1 MDVDKPTSSLSTE
14 SLYHR
19 NSKESSMEQKLNYV
33 IGLDIG
39 IGSVGWA
46 AINLDKRRIEDF
58 GVRLFDSGEDTRQK
72 ERKSQQR
79 RGYRSARRL
88 VRRRAHRTVR
98 LRQLFD
104 KIGLVSAD
112 VLDRYYQNPTA
123 NPLELRVRGLTDK
136 LSPAELAAA
145 LLHIGKH
152 RGFNEFYSLHDEE
165 KKLLSKDEKNDLTR
179 AEAYETLKKSMPDM
193 TPAQLYLS
201 HPMFMSEFGVRYRN
215 TKKQDESKKVLVPRS
230 EIEKETHRICEKQA
244 AFYPCLTEQNREK
257 IYEILFRQRDFEDGP
272 GDPNDET
279 RPYKGFLETI
289 GNCRFYPELKRGA
302 RQSVLGDLFVLINRL
317 SQNRYFNAETG
328 EVVDSADAYR
338 EIIEKALLSGS
349 LEIKEAEKIL
359 KRYGTEMLNTND
371 KSADSPN
378 RCLAFI
384 RMIKPILEKNG
395 FIWEDIIRA
404 EYPFAPYREDSFLN
418 QVGKILSENRTPQRR
433 VNLLKQAG
441 ISDAVAKALAN
452 RKTSGTVSVSNRYML
467 EAVEAFMN
475 GELFGAYNARREKE
489 LLAETRAA
497 KKYKK
502 LPPIEEGD
510 YIDNPVVFRS
520 INETRKVLNAVIEK
534 YGSPNAINIE
544 IAAELSRTFDERDRM
559 NREKTRN
566 EKENKRLQEQIAE
579 LLHTKDEIMPTQV
592 ERYRL
597 GESQGW
603 KCPYCGASIVM
614 ETAIRR
620 DDHSYEID
628 HIIPYSL
635 ILDNTLHNKVLVH
648 HGCNQAKGQRTPL
661 MYLGNDAAK
670 KADFVKW
677 VNAAFNKD
685 CVSKRKREYLLQ
697 PDLNDERMHDW
708 KTRNLNDTRYIAK
721 YLVRYLNENLLFD
734 SEEKTNVYAVKGAIT
749 SQLRRV
755 WLNKETWGCEDKTGL
770 RKESN
775 LHHAVDAVVIANC
788 MPGYIELAEEALRL
802 RRMYHEEGKRETEKW
817 TAVLNNAV
825 DRLYRYYC
833 MPKVYA
839 EQMLRNI
846 KRIPSFIPNL
856 REEVDTRFC
865 GCGLE
870 NEAGYRSKIRTFYRD
885 DPAFAAQIRMPLV
898 SYKPN
903 RKATGKVTADKA
915 VKKGASQGLLV
926 KKIAEDNT
934 TTLDD
939 ASYYCTEV
947 YRRKDGTL
955 GLRGIRYS
963 MLKKMQGKIVLA
975 DTLQEDYAT
984 HEVYL
989 FKNDYIRIYDKNNKI
1004 KFEGYYLSVYDM
1016 KAQRIY
1022 TADRTKGRNEKSMGI
1037 LKNDRVE
1044 KLDVSI
1050 LGDLGGIVPCGKPF
1064 LSEMTRS

>member
-1 MDVDKPTSSLSTE
+1 
-14 SLYHR
+14 
-19 NSKESSMEQKLNYV
+19 MEQKLNYV

-46 AINLDKRRIEDF
+46 AINSDKRRIEDF
-58 GVRLFDSGEDTRQK
+58 GVRLFDSGEDLRKK

-79 RGYRSARRL
+79 RGFRATRRL

-98 LRQLFD
+98 LKQLLD

-112 VLDRYYQNPTA
+112 ALNRYYQNQTTH
-123 NPLELRVRGLTDK
+123 PLELRVHGLTEK
-136 LSPAELAAA
+136 LSPEELAAA

-152 RGFNEFYSLHDEE
+152 RGFNEFYSLDDEE
-165 KKLLSKDEKNDLTR
+165 KKSLSKDEKDDFIR
-179 AEAYETLKKSMPDM
+179 AEAYETLKKSMPGM
-193 TPAQLYLS
+193 TPAQIYLS

-215 TKKQDESKKVLVPRS
+215 TKKQDESKKVLVPRV

-244 AFYPCLTEQNREK
+244 EYYPCLSKPNRDK

-272 GDPNDET
+272 GDPDDET
-279 RPYKGFLETI
+279 RLYKGFLDTL

-302 RQSVLGDLFVLINRL
+302 RQSVLGDLFVLGNRL
-317 SQNRYFNAETG
+317 SQNRYYYAETG
-328 EVVDSADAYR
+328 EVVDCAEGYR
-338 EIIEKALLSGS
+338 KMIKTALLEGE
-349 LEIKEAEKIL
+349 LELKSVKSIL
-359 KRYGTEMLNTND
+359 KPYGIEMLNTNE
-371 KSADSPN
+371 KTADSPN
-378 RCLAFI
+378 RCLAFV
-384 RMIKPILEKNG
+384 RMIKPILEENG
-395 FIWEDIIRA
+395 YIWKDVIRA
-404 EYPFAPYREDSFLN
+404 EYPFAPYQEDSFLN
-418 QVGKILSENRTPQRR
+418 RIGRIVSENRTPKRR
-433 VNLLKQAG
+433 VKLLKEAG
-441 ISDAVAKALAN
+441 VSDAVAKALAN
-452 RKTSGTVSVSNRYML
+452 RKASGTVSVSNRYML

-475 GELFGAYNARREKE
+475 GELFGTYNARREKE
-489 LLAETRAA
+489 LFDKNAGN
-497 KKYKK
+497 KKYFK

-520 INETRKVLNAVIEK
+520 INETRKVLNAIIEK

-559 NREKTRN
+559 NRENIKN
-566 EKENKRLQEQIAE
+566 KKETERLQERIAE
-579 LLHTKDEIMPTQV
+579 LLHTKDEVVPTQI

-597 GESQGW
+597 GESQDW
-603 KCPYCGASIVM
+603 KCPYCGKPITM
-614 ETAIRR
+614 ERAILK
-620 DDHSYEID
+620 DDRSYEVD

-670 KADFVKW
+670 KTDFVKW
-677 VNAAFNKD
+677 VNAAFNKER
-685 CVSKRKREYLLQ
+685 VSKRKREYLLQ
-697 PDLNDERMHDW
+697 PDLNEARMQEW

-721 YLVRYLNENLLFD
+721 YLVRYLNENLLFN
-734 SEEKTNVYAVKGAIT
+734 SEEKTNVHAVKGAIT
-749 SQLRRV
+749 SQLRRA

-788 MPGYIELAEEALRL
+788 MSGYIELAEEALRL

-817 TAVLNNAV
+817 TSVLNNAV
-825 DRLYRYYC
+825 DRLYRYYR
-833 MPKVYA
+833 MPKA
-839 EQMLRNI
+839 STEQLLRNI

-856 REEVDTRFC
+856 GEEVDTRFC
-865 GCGLE
+865 DCGLE
-870 NEAGYRSKIRTFYRD
+870 NEKQYRSKLCAFYRD

-903 RKATGKVTADKA
+903 RKADGKITADQA
-915 VKKGASQGLLV
+915 VKKGKSQGLLV

-963 MLKKMQGKIVLA
+963 MLKRKQGKIVLNE
-975 DTLQEDYAT
+975 LLPEDYAE
-984 HEVYL
+984 HMEYL
-989 FKNDYIRIYDKNNKI
+989 FKNDYLRIYDKNNKV

-1022 TADRTKGRNEKSMGI
+1022 TADRIKGRNEKSVGI

-1050 LGDLGGIVPCGKPF
+1050 LGDLGGIVSCGKPF

>member
-1 MDVDKPTSSLSTE
+1 
-14 SLYHR
+14 
-19 NSKESSMEQKLNYV
+19 MEQKLNYV
-33 IGLDIG
+33 IGLDLG

-46 AINLDKRRIEDF
+46 VINLDKRRIEDF

-79 RGYRSARRL
+79 RGYRSMRRL

-98 LRQLFD
+98 LKQLFD

-112 VLDRYYQNPTA
+112 TLDRYYQNPTA
-123 NPLELRVRGLTDK
+123 HPLELRVRGLTEK
-136 LSPAELAAA
+136 LLPAELAAA

-152 RGFNEFYSLHDEE
+152 RGYNEFYQLDDDEKKTLSSEE
-165 KKLLSKDEKNDLTR
+165 KKDLSR
-179 AEAYETLKKSMPDM
+179 AETYNNLMASMPANT

-201 HPMFMSEFGVRYRN
+201 HPLFMSEFGVRYRN
-215 TKKQDESKKVLVPRS
+215 TAKQDESKMVFVPRT

-257 IYEILFRQRDFEDGP
+257 IYEILFRQRDFVDGP
-272 GDPNDET
+272 GNPTDMT
-279 RPYKGFLETI
+279 RPYKGFLDTI

-302 RQSVLGDLFVLINRL
+302 RQTVLGDLFVLINRL
-317 SQNRYFNAETG
+317 SQNRYYNAETG
-328 EVVDSADAYR
+328 EVVDCAEGYR
-338 EIIEKALLSGS
+338 
-349 LEIKEAEKIL
+349 KIL
-359 KRYGTEMLNTND
+359 ETALRDGELELKRVKSILLPYGIEMLNTNE

-378 RCLAFI
+378 RCLAFV
-384 RMIKPILEKNG
+384 RMIKPILEENG
-395 FIWEDIIRA
+395 YVWEDVIHA

-418 QVGKILSENRTPQRR
+418 RIGTILSENRTPQRR

-441 ISDAVAKALAN
+441 IPDAAAKALAN
-452 RKTSGTVSVSNRYML
+452 RKTSGTVSVSDRYML
-467 EAVEAFMN
+467 ESVEAFMN
-475 GELFGAYNARREKE
+475 GEMFGVYNARREKD
-489 LLAETRAA
+489 LFAKTVGN
-497 KKYKK
+497 KKYFK

-510 YIDNPVVFRS
+510 YVDNPVVFRS
-520 INETRKVLNAVIEK
+520 INETRKIINAIVEK

-544 IAAELSRTFDERDRM
+544 IAAEISRTFEERDRM
-559 NREKTRN
+559 RRKN
-566 EKENKRLQEQIAE
+566 EKNRAENERLQEQIAD
-579 LLHTKDEIMPTQV
+579 LLHTKEEITQIQV

-597 GESQGW
+597 GELQGW
-603 KCPYCGASIVM
+603 KCMYCGESITTK
-614 ETAIRR
+614 TAIQK

-628 HIIPYSL
+628 HIIPFSL

-661 MYLGNDAAK
+661 MYLSMDAAK
-670 KADFVKW
+670 KNEFIKR
-677 VNAAFNKD
+677 VNAAEKRI
-685 CVSKRKREYLLQ
+685 SKRKREYLLQ
-697 PDLNDERMHDW
+697 PDLNDERMQEW

-734 SEEKTNVYAVKGAIT
+734 SEKKANVHAVKGAIT

-802 RRMYHEEGKRETEKW
+802 RRMYHEEGKRKTEKW

-825 DRLYRYYC
+825 ERLYRYYR
-833 MPKVYA
+833 MPRAYT
-839 EQMLRNI
+839 EQMLCNV
-846 KRIPSFIPNL
+846 KKIPSFIPNL

-865 GCGLE
+865 DCGLE
-870 NEAGYRSKIRTFYRD
+870 NEAGYCSRIRTFYRD
-885 DPAFAAQIRMPLV
+885 DPAFTAQIRMPLV

-903 RKATGKVTADKA
+903 RKATGKITADQA
-915 VKKGASQGLLV
+915 VKKGKSQSLLV

-939 ASYYCTEV
+939 ASYYCVEV
-947 YRRKDGTL
+947 YRRKGGTL

-963 MLKKMQGKIVLA
+963 MLKKERGKIVLNEQ
-975 DTLQEDYAT
+975 LPEDYAE
-984 HEVYL
+984 HVMYL
-989 FKNDYIRIYDKNNKI
+989 FKNDYIRIYDKTEKI

-1022 TADRTKGRNEKSMGI
+1022 TADRTKGRNKKSIGI

-1050 LGDLGGIVPCGKPF
+1050 LGDLGGIVLCGKPF
-1064 LSEMTRS
+1064 LSEPTRS